1 MIHVLIADNQELV
14 RQSLQ
19 TVLNL
24 EQDIQVI
31 DTVENSSDILRAVQ
45 KRNPNILLIDICM
58 LESDDFACLQTLQEN
73 YPDIKVIIL
82 TTSDD
87 PKYIFNT
94 IKYGAK
100 GYLLKEISTEELT
113 NAIRRVHQ
121 GGAMIH
127 GMIASKMV
135 TMFSRMTQSNH
146 TIQAD
151 TRHVTN
157 LKQTEWQIIA
167 LLEHGLSNKE
177 IASELNLS
185 EVQHISKRAG
195 KGHR

>member
-1 MIHVLIADNQELV
+1 
-14 RQSLQ
+14 
-19 TVLNL
+19 
-24 EQDIQVI
+24 
-31 DTVENSSDILRAVQ
+31 
-45 KRNPNILLIDICM
+45 M

-185 EVQHISKRAG
+185 EGTVRNSLSDILKKLNLRDRTQLAIWAVQIGTLNRIFKT
-195 KGHR
+195 KE